1 MMKTTLK
8 ILTSTLLLFNS
19 AGAFYGGWNL
29 MMYPDGSTMQMSLD
43 WLQYSPFPDYLI
55 PGIILFIANGLFGLF
70 VFGTII
76 FRHRLYPWFVVAQ
89 GLILSGWI
97 VIQILMVRSVVGI
110 QVLFGAIGLLLILL
124 GWALIRTN
132 KVRKVSA

>member
-1 MMKTTLK
+1 MKTTLK
-8 ILTSTLLLFNS
+8 ILTSILLLFNS

-29 MMYPDGSTMQMSLD
+29 MLHPDGSTMQMSLD
-43 WLQYSPFPDYLI
+43 WLQYSPFSDYLI
-55 PGIILFIANGLFGLF
+55 PGIILFTVNGVFGIF

-76 FRHRLYPWFVVAQ
+76 FRHRLYPWFVIAQ

-132 KVRKVSA
+132 KVRKASA

>member
-1 MMKTTLK
+1 MKTTLK
-8 ILTSTLLLFNS
+8 ILISVLLLFNS

-29 MMYPDGSTMQMSLD
+29 MIQPDGSTMQMSLD

-55 PGIILFIANGLFGLF
+55 PGIILFIVNGLFGLF
-70 VFGTII
+70 VFGTILL
-76 FRHRLYPWFVVAQ
+76 RHKLYPWFVIAQ
-89 GLILSGWI
+89 GLILTGWI
-97 VIQILMVRSVVGI
+97 VIQMLMVRSVVGI
-110 QVLFGAIGLLLILL
+110 QVLFGSIGLLLILL